1 MVTHVTRQGIR
12 DHTGHM
18 YHTAGLGEF
27 VAGFKKIIED
37 GRLRSALGVYLM
49 AKEKEKAI
57 ARFLELDRV
66 ETKVKALENLQNIVS
81 DNRMEGDGG
90 YVDKSAVHFATEEVA
105 DTYYGSEKG
114 NEIFFALPW
123 LHIASQY
130 HFSGQLN
137 SNRGGYWNDQWVWAN
152 EEKGID
158 VNVGLTFIPENT
170 PVNSETG
177 SKYELD
183 SEKKPIINQE
193 YVHGMERLI
202 SWGGFEKFLE
212 DVRNVSGELRYPE
225 TYLTTSNPNTRNLFM
240 AFERQL
246 ADDLGIKDKK
256 LLAVIFDY
264 RCISNLG
271 SYKDDSIRIGS
282 EIEGVLRSHGVL
294 YVESKDPISSK
305 KYWENYFSQHED
317 KRPRRIIYYQGSDP
331 TEAFVEWRERNGIN
345 TRYKKSDDPE
355 LGFSGSRVGR
365 ESTEAL
371 AGRDRFTVLATK
383 VIEDFYSQKEQEKQ
397 V

>member
-49 AKEKEKAI
+49 EKEKEKAI

-158 VNVGLTFIPENT
+158 V
-170 PVNSETG
+170 
-177 SKYELD
+177 K
-183 SEKKPIINQE
+183 
-193 YVHGMERLI
+193 
-202 SWGGFEKFLE
+202 
-212 DVRNVSGELRYPE
+212 
-225 TYLTTSNPNTRNLFM
+225 
-240 AFERQL
+240 
-246 ADDLGIKDKK
+246 
-256 LLAVIFDY
+256 LAVD
-264 RCISNLG
+264 LV
-271 SYKDDSIRIGS
+271 IGAVDN
-282 EIEGVLRSHGVL
+282 IYDTAIV
-294 YVESKDPISSK
+294 ISSDTDLVPAIKYVRKAKRK
-305 KYWENYFSQHED
+305 K
-317 KRPRRIIYYQGSDP
+317 I
-331 TEAFVEWRERNGIN
+331 A
-345 TRYKKSDDPE
+345 KS
-355 LGFSGSRVGR
+355 LFC
-365 ESTEAL
+365 
-371 AGRDRFTVLATK
+371 
-383 VIEDFYSQKEQEKQ
+383 QECLSLLN
-397 V
+397 